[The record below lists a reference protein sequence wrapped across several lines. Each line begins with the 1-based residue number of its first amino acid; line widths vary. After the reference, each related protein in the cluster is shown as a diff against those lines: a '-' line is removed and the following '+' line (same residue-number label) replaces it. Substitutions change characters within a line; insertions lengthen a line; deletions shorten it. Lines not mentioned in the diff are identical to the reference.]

1 MEKKDKLKTTVQR
14 ELAKILGKMDFD
26 CLVTISKIEI
36 NNTSTNASIFLSV
49 FPFDKIE
56 EVAKEIGSQ
65 KRKIQKEFSKI
76 NLKSHLR
83 LNFFIDPQAEQE
95 DYLNKLK

>member
-14 ELAKILGKMDFD
+14 ELAKIIGRIDFD
-26 CLVTISKIEI
+26 CLVTISKVEI
-36 NNTSTNASIFLSV
+36 NNQKTNASIFLSV

-56 EVAKEIGSQ
+56 EVAKEISSQ
-65 KRKIQKEFSKI
+65 KRKIQKEFSQI
-76 NLKSHLR
+76 NLKSKLR
-83 LNFFIDPQAEQE
+83 LNFFIDPQAEQT